1 MNDFPQSARNVVA
14 DWFGDGSWCSKSVLA
29 ALAAVV
35 IGLGFWI
42 SDIKPGPSQNNIEQ
56 TTTDAPKI
64 SAREYLAPSAI
75 HQTQS
80 SCVLFGWRA
89 PHEASDWL
97 ANL

>member
-1 MNDFPQSARNVVA
+1 LACAAWSAVCA
-14 DWFGDGSWCSKSVLA
+14 KPLSGIIA
-29 ALAAVV
+29 A
-35 IGLGFWI
+35 
-42 SDIKPGPSQNNIEQ
+42 IEI
-56 TTTDAPKI
+56 TDAPKI